1 MESEVNQPEVPT
13 KSDILKVTP
22 ISKYLA
28 MILFI
33 LLLFIIG
40 SWVAYIYAPDR
51 TLDTEEVVHNKI
63 DQPEIITED
72 NGVQNNYQN
81 EDPSDTNSGISR
93 SKKYL
98 SNTEIDQY
106 VSISKYQSEELGF
119 YFSYPK
125 SWGEPKIAWE
135 LGDSISN
142 SASYRI
148 LFPDLKPEAP
158 GLAMLAGSRSLTVE
172 PLGRGPSFGDLF
184 TGVSNMEVV
193 CNSSDRCTSYK
204 NSNGVTIWRFD
215 DYLYG
220 YDERADFYVFNPV
233 NGFFGPV
240 IISSERLDSVVS
252 NSETISETIE
262 TILDSVKIIT
272 NNS

>member
-1 MESEVNQPEVPT
+1 MEPVNQPEVVH
-13 KSDILKVTP
+13 KSDTHKVAPP

-33 LLLFIIG
+33 LFLFIG
-40 SWVAYIYAPDR
+40 AWVGYIYAPDR
-51 TLDTEEVVHNKI
+51 ALDIEKVVQNKI
-63 DQPEIITED
+63 NQPEIITEG
-72 NGVQNNYQN
+72 NEVQDKSQN
-81 EDPSDTNSGISR
+81 QFSG
-93 SKKYL
+93 
-98 SNTEIDQY
+98 EY

-125 SWGEPKIAWE
+125 SWGEPEIAWE

-148 LFPDLKPEAP
+148 VFPDLKPEAP
-158 GLAMLAGSRSLTVE
+158 GLAMLAGSRSLTVK

-184 TGVSNMEVV
+184 AGVSNMEVV

-220 YDERADFYVFNPV
+220 YEERADLYVFDPI

-240 IISSERLDSVVS
+240 IISSERLDNVVS
-252 NSETISETIE
+252 NSEPISETIE
-262 TILDSVKIIT
+262 TILDSVMIIT